1 MVEQIFEIFLV
12 YRQLTCLFLVLTL
25 SIPYY
30 NITAKSNVAHFHYL
44 QGKIRWRE
52 SYSDRKISFLQIF
65 HVNLVKNDTCAV
77 CEEQNYHELKSL
89 PWVIIFNDNSNNNN
103 NKNKTRVKVQTN
115 KTKHTIY
122 NIGSWRNLVGVFCL
136 LVLSYT
142 LMHLLKKLIQFLA
155 IKLEETM
162 NFKNRLK

>member
-1 MVEQIFEIFLV
+1 MVEQIFAKCLFYIAHLV

-30 NITAKSNVAHFHYL
+30 DNITAKSNVARFHHL

-52 SYSDRKISFLQIF
+52 SYSDGKISFLQIF

-89 PWVIIFNDNSNNNN
+89 SGVIIFNDNSNNNN
-103 NKNKTRVKVQTN
+103 NNNNNNKNKTRVNVQTK

-122 NIGSWRNLVGVFCL
+122 NIGSWRNLVGVFS
-136 LVLSYT
+136 VY
-142 LMHLLKKLIQFLA
+142 
-155 IKLEETM
+155 
-162 NFKNRLK
+162 